1 MRAKQVIIFGAG
13 PTGVRVFDKY
23 KELVDIV
30 AVTDNDE
37 TKWGKCIGG
46 VTAVSP
52 ETAISL
58 KFDKVIIASVQG
70 KVSIQSQLRS
80 LGVSDEK
87 IFFDSGFQDDVRLT
101 LYKQYRMILQD
112 VPGSI
117 AELGVFRGETAAIM
131 NEAFTERCL
140 YLFDTFEGFDSADIT
155 TEQKSGFSAAQAGEF
170 SETTVELVMGRMPH
184 PEKCI
189 PRKGWFPDSAT
200 GISEQFALVRLDVD
214 LYEPTLAGLRWFGE
228 RLSSGGCLIVDDYF
242 NESYA
247 GVRAAVDEYRVIHSE
262 KKLLPFGVGFTA
274 VLI

>member
-1 MRAKQVIIFGAG
+1 MGQTSIRGVVYPPSEISNLDFDLVIISISEYAEEIR
-13 PTGVRVFDKY
+13 TNLINKYGVKEQQIVVFQGTDKGI
-23 KELVDIV
+23 KFE
-30 AVTDNDE
+30 DE
-37 TKWGKCIGG
+37 RIAMLRKCIAILKERNVKGNMAEVG
-46 VTAVSP
+46 VYTGEFSKLFNRYFP
-52 ETAISL
+52 
-58 KFDKVIIASVQG
+58 DK
-70 KVSIQSQLRS
+70 K
-80 LGVSDEK
+80 
-87 IFFDSGFQDDVRLT
+87 
-101 LYKQYRMILQD
+101 
-112 VPGSI
+112 
-117 AELGVFRGETAAIM
+117 
-131 NEAFTERCL
+131 L

-155 TEQKSGFSAAQAGEF
+155 TEQKNGFSAAQAGEF

-189 PRKGWFPDSAT
+189 PRKGWFPDSAA

-247 GVRAAVDEYRVIHSE
+247 GVRAAVDEYCITYSE